1 MNRVRTASRI
11 WHGLLF
17 AVVLTSLVIQMV
29 LSAQGTDAPAV
40 TRFIRLFS
48 YFTIQSNVLVL
59 LAAGSLMID
68 PGRDGRVW
76 RVLRLDSL
84 LGIIVTGIVY
94 ATILAGESD
103 PHGAGWWSNLGFH
116 YIAPWAALAGWLVF
130 GPRPRIDL
138 RTIGWAFL
146 WPAAWIG
153 YTLAHGGTTD
163 WFPYPFTDAT
173 TVGYPAAV
181 RNMLMVA
188 VMAAVFAAIL
198 WFLDR
203 RLPQTAAGGPVPVQA
218 STAGGEKS

>member
-1 MNRVRTASRI
+1 MNRVRTASRV

-17 AVVLTSLVIQMV
+17 AVVLTSLIIQIV

-59 LAAGSLMID
+59 LAAGTLMID

-84 LGIIVTGIVY
+84 LAIIVTGIVY

-103 PHGAGWWSNLGFH
+103 PQGAGWWSNLGFH
-116 YIAPWAALAGWLVF
+116 YIAPWAALAGWLLF
-130 GPRPRIDL
+130 GPRPRIEL
-138 RTIGWAFL
+138 RTVAWAFV

-153 YTLAHGGTTD
+153 YTLAHGATTD

-173 TVGYPAAV
+173 AIGYPTAV

-198 WFLDR
+198 WLLDR
-203 RLPQTAAGGPVPVQA
+203 RLPRIATEDAPIPASAAA
-218 STAGGEKS
+218 EKS

>member
-1 MNRVRTASRI
+1 MNRVRTASRV

-17 AVVLTSLVIQMV
+17 AVVLTSLIIQIT
-29 LSAQGTDAPAV
+29 LSAQGTDAPAA

-59 LAAGSLMID
+59 LAAGSLMLD
-68 PGRDGRVW
+68 PGRDGPVW

-103 PHGAGWWSNLGFH
+103 PQGAGWWSNLGFH
-116 YIAPWAALAGWLVF
+116 YIAPWATLAGWLLF
-130 GPRPRIDL
+130 GPRPRIEP
-138 RTIGWAFL
+138 RTIAWAFL

-153 YTLAHGGTTD
+153 YTLAHGATAA
-163 WFPYPFTDAT
+163 WFPYPFADAT
-173 TVGYPAAV
+173 VIGYPTAV

-198 WFLDR
+198 WLLDR
-203 RLPQTAAGGPVPVQA
+203 RLPRTEPASLPEIVTA
-218 STAGGEKS
+218 GEKS